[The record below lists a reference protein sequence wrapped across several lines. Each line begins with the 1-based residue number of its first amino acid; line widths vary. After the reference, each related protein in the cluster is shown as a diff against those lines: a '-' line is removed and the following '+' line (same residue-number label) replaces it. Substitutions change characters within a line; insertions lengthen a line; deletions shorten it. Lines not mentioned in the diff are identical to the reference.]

1 MATKRIGKPSRTD
14 LRTDAEDDSDHLPHR
29 SMTISQF
36 ADWFQLEERAVRRLI
51 SARYL
56 SAIYAT
62 DRALRITPKEV
73 RRFIRDR
80 VAIRET
86 TTGSGGMEAG
96 R

>member
-51 SARYL
+51 SARY
-56 SAIYAT
+56 
-62 DRALRITPKEV
+62 
-73 RRFIRDR
+73 
-80 VAIRET
+80 
-86 TTGSGGMEAG
+86 
-96 R
+96 